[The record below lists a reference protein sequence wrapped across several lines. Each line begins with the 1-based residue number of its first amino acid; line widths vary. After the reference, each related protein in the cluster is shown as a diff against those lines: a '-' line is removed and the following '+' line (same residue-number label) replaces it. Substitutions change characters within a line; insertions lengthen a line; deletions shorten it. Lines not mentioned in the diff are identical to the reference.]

1 MITPIL
7 TLGDVL
13 LVAIQEDL
21 SDDEIVE
28 LQEQIITR
36 VSETRA
42 AGLVIEISAIDMVD
56 FYMARILNEI
66 STMVNILGSQTV
78 ITGMQPAVAITLVDM
93 GSELIGVKTALNLEK
108 GLVEIQRS
116 RSGIN
121 SRRTSPLISRQKNDY
136 RNF

>member
-1 MITPIL
+1 LITPIL

-93 GSELIGVKTALNLEK
+93 GSELIGVKTALNL
-108 GLVEIQRS
+108 
-116 RSGIN
+116 
-121 SRRTSPLISRQKNDY
+121 
-136 RNF
+136 